1 MNRLL
6 FRPILLISFLLL
18 IAYAPGSVNAQN
30 VIDSNVGITDP
41 LPGNPIQGLVQI
53 AGFIDI
59 EEWEY
64 FNLEFAF
71 THQNVWFPISMRQI
85 EIGGNILGEWDTSSI
100 TDGNYDLRLTVFLS
114 DETSLEIISE
124 GIRVRNY
131 SVIETNTPA
140 PTIENA
146 QQMQTP
152 TPENSPTPDIEITT
166 TPLQLNPNPV
176 EFSTPNLQNAL
187 IKGSIF
193 GIILFAFLLLFF
205 LRKQKN

>member
-18 IAYAPGSVNAQN
+18 IVYAPGSVNAQN
-30 VIDSNVGITDP
+30 VIDSTVGITDP

-53 AGFIDI
+53 TGFIDI

-146 QQMQTP
+146 QQCKLPHRKTRPLPILKSQPPLSNSIPIRLNFLHQTCR
-152 TPENSPTPDIEITT
+152 TRS
-166 TPLQLNPNPV
+166 
-176 EFSTPNLQNAL
+176 
-187 IKGSIF
+187 IKGIF
-193 GIILFAFLLLFF
+193 SV
-205 LRKQKN
+205 